1 LKAERVVFL
10 TIKTSL
16 MRNLLLSF
24 SLIYAQFLFSQESWT
39 KEELKVLET
48 FGLDSMDHRG
58 VIFLPSQQN
67 DAASMA
73 TAIHQFF
80 TTISKKDLTEIPVKN
95 EEFLQPYFGQ
105 PLDIHQVVKL
115 YLTQSK

>member
-1 LKAERVVFL
+1 
-10 TIKTSL
+10 

-24 SLIYAQFLFSQESWT
+24 SLLCAQFLLSQESWT
-39 KEELKVLET
+39 KEELTVLET
-48 FGLDSMDHRG
+48 FGLDSTDHRG
-58 VIFLPSQQN
+58 VIFLPSQQ
-67 DAASMA
+67 DDVPSMA
-73 TAIHQFF
+73 VAINQFF
-80 TTISKKDLTEIPVKN
+80 TTSSKKDLTEIPVKN